1 MKALRIWRFDSAS
14 SHTKKLMIAGG
25 AVFASDA
32 VPLQSRVID
41 Y

>member
-1 MKALRIWRFDSAS
+1 MAVRFRLEP
-14 SHTKKLMIAGG
+14 HKLMIAGG